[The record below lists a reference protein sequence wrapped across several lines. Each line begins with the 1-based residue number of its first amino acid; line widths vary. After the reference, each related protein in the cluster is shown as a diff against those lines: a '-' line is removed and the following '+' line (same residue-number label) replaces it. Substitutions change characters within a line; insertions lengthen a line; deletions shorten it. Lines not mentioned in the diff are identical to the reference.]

1 MKNKKKLAAGAVALS
16 AVLIAAGTFAWFTT
30 TDKVENTFQMDNFD
44 VSITE
49 DFDTPDV
56 PLTPGAD
63 VTKEVG
69 ITNSG
74 NVDVLV
80 RVKLEETLKLLE
92 MDEEKENNAL
102 KVEYTSQ
109 EQTSDPYVPVLIS
122 DEMIQAYEEKY
133 TTDYSATAQEKGVP
147 ATITVLRKETTN
159 GDNTV
164 YSYVAYVTATNQL
177 VKVTP
182 NGDNAE
188 TPDSFDVE
196 YAYNKRKDAGGSK
209 YEVTASHGKE
219 GDDGDSA
226 LATYYGSDF
235 HTDAVTLNFDD
246 KVSTN
251 GTLNS
256 DTTWF
261 LADDGYFYYTKALNG
276 SSISDPLL
284 KSVKINENAGNALKG
299 ATYTITPE
307 MEAVQVEHD
316 AVKAT
321 WNDLSYNN
329 SDETPQGE
337 VSGNDSTAINQMIA
351 NIINFGE
358 GYFQAG

>member
-122 DEMIQAYEEKY
+122 DEMIQAYKEKY
-133 TTDYSATAQEKGVP
+133 TDYSATAREKGVP
-147 ATITVLRKETTN
+147 GTITVLRKTTKT

-188 TPDSFDVE
+188 TPDSFTVE
-196 YAYNKRKDAGGSK
+196 YAYNKRKAASDGK
-209 YEVTASHGKE
+209 YEVIATHGK
-219 GDDGDSA
+219 DDSA
-226 LATYYGSDF
+226 LKDYYGSGNDF
-235 HTDAVTLNFDD
+235 HTDAVTLSFDE
-246 KVSTN
+246 KVSTD
-251 GTLNS
+251 GTLNA

-284 KSVKINENAGNALKG
+284 KSVKINEEAGNALKG

-307 MEAVQVEHD
+307 MQAVQVDYAAASSAWSDMCGEEPSASTPATKDD
-316 AVKAT
+316 AKQVVYNIVNYGHASKTAT
-321 WNDLSYNN
+321 
-329 SDETPQGE
+329 E
-337 VSGNDSTAINQMIA
+337 
-351 NIINFGE
+351 
-358 GYFQAG
+358 